1 MSSNLV
7 VIMVA
12 RSRRDSCWV
21 RVASSIDNAAFGPG
35 LDSISRARS
44 GSRPRSWGS
53 SRQPALSS
61 PRLLIF
67 RRAARKIVRDA
78 TTRKIQFIDAAGAET
93 GRTWRNRRVTPGSEH
108 CHAFAIGNASTI
120 RGVTIEAQVPTADW
134 ILGKYR
140 LLAETMRD
148 LAIFVDGSGRIVEV
162 NAAAATAYGVPA
174 ADLVGVTVSELCYS
188 GDRCAIL
195 RTLESGEPRT
205 CECVHRRPD
214 GTLLLLEVSTVRA
227 MVQGEPLVLCV
238 ARDLA
243 QRRRRERLQAM
254 IHEIDSAILRG
265 QPALSILDFICTQLV
280 DLNGY
285 ALVQISIKQR
295 GGRVIIRGAAGPAA
309 AFLDGIDVR
318 WDQGAESDGPTG
330 RAIREGHLQIC
341 DIESDPKFER
351 WRSRALDHGLKSSIS
366 LPLSAHGQTLGALT
380 IFSTAKDAFDEER
393 NDEMSSLAD
402 EIALSLIAGMSQDK
416 IRLQRVALESA
427 ANAIV
432 ITDTNG
438 VIEWINPAFTT
449 LTGWTAEE
457 AVGDTPRILKS
468 GNHSRTFYA
477 RMWQQLNAGEIWR
490 GEMFNRRK
498 DGTIY
503 PEEQTITPVRDENG
517 RIAHFVAIKQDISER
532 KQQEEQIRFLAL
544 HDVLTS
550 LPNRRAFEARLAR
563 ITHDTRASHPSAILV
578 LDVDEFK
585 LVNDTA
591 GHPVGD
597 ELLVELTSLLQAQ
610 LRPGDFLARLGGD
623 EFVVLLQNVE
633 KDLALV
639 IAERLRSAV
648 EAMWFEHDHIVYTIT
663 ISVGLAVLQS
673 GEDPKTLVAQADTA
687 MYSAKEH
694 GKNRVASYPLASGE
708 VVHEVTRWLA
718 RIRSALRDGSFK
730 LTFQPII
737 QLGNGEPLHFEALIR
752 MRGEDGSVIQ
762 PDSFL
767 PAAERYGLMPQI
779 DRWVFGE
786 VMRILESEKSLRVFM
801 NLSARSLNDE
811 PLLTHIE
818 ERLRA
823 STIEAGRISFEIT
836 ETAAVADL
844 VSARNWIRR
853 LKDLGCL
860 IALDDFGVG
869 FSSFG
874 YLRTLAVDY
883 IKLDRTFVRD
893 LDTNATNR
901 ALVQAVNTVAR
912 ILGKEV
918 IAEGVESEAHADVLR
933 QIGVEHGQ
941 GYHWGIPAELEAT
954 LLLTAT
960 TAFAYGSRRDVAL
973 RSRHGNVPA

>member
-1 MSSNLV
+1 M
-7 VIMVA
+7 
-12 RSRRDSCWV
+12 R
-21 RVASSIDNAAFGPG
+21 
-35 LDSISRARS
+35 
-44 GSRPRSWGS
+44 
-53 SRQPALSS
+53 
-61 PRLLIF
+61 
-67 RRAARKIVRDA
+67 RRA
-78 TTRKIQFIDAAGAET
+78 
-93 GRTWRNRRVTPGSEH
+93 P
-108 CHAFAIGNASTI
+108 STI
-120 RGVTIEAQVPTADW
+120 SGVTNVVPAQTPDW

-140 LLAETMRD
+140 LLAETMHD
-148 LAIFVDGSGRIVEV
+148 LAIFIDGSGRIVEI
-162 NAAAATAYGVPA
+162 NAAAAAAYRRPA
-174 ADLVGVTVSELCYS
+174 AELVGMPVAKLCYS
-188 GDRCAIL
+188 GERCAIQ

-205 CECVHRRPD
+205 CECTHRRKD
-214 GTLLLLEVSTVRA
+214 GSLLPLEVSAVRA
-227 MVQGEPLVLCV
+227 EVGGEPIVLCV

-243 QRRRRERLQAM
+243 HRRRRELLQSI
-254 IHEIDSAILRG
+254 IHEIDGAILRG
-265 QPALSILDFICTQLV
+265 QAAESILEFICTQLV
-280 DLNGY
+280 ELNGY

-295 GGRVIIRGAAGPAA
+295 NGRVAIRGSAGSAS
-309 AFLDGIDVR
+309 AFLSGIDVR
-318 WDQGAESDGPTG
+318 WDQGAASLGPTG
-330 RAIREGHLQIC
+330 RAIREGRVQIC
-341 DIESDPKFER
+341 DVETDPNFAR
-351 WRSRALDHGLKSSIS
+351 WRSKAAEHGLKSSIS

-380 IFSTAKDAFDEER
+380 IFSTEKYAFGEEM
-393 NDEMSSLAD
+393 NEEMGSFAD
-402 EIALSLIAGMSQDK
+402 EITLSLIAGMGQDK

-438 VIEWINPAFTT
+438 VIEWVNPAFTT

-457 AVGDTPRILKS
+457 AIGDTPRILRS
-468 GNHSRTFYA
+468 GNHGGAFYK

-517 RIAHFVAIKQDISER
+517 KIAHFVAIKQDISER
-532 KQQEEQIRFLAL
+532 KKQEEQIRFLAL
-544 HDVLTS
+544 HDTLTS
-550 LPNRRAFEARLAR
+550 LPNRRAFEAQLAR
-563 ITHDTRASHPSAILV
+563 FTHDVRASRQAAILV

-597 ELLVELTSLLQAQ
+597 ELLIEITSLMQAQ

-633 KDLALV
+633 RELAYD
-639 IAERLRSAV
+639 IAERLRAAV
-648 EAMWFEHDHIVYTIT
+648 EAMWFEHEGIVYAVT
-663 ISVGLAVLQS
+663 ISIGIAMLGAD
-673 GEDPKTLVAQADTA
+673 EDPKTLVAHADTA

-694 GKNRVASYPLASGE
+694 GKNRVAGYPLATGE

-718 RIRSALRDGSFK
+718 RVRSALRDGGFA

-737 QLGNGEPLHFEALIR
+737 QLDNGEPLHFEALIR
-752 MRGEDGSVIQ
+752 MRGEDGAIIP
-762 PDSFL
+762 PDKFL

-779 DRWVFGE
+779 DRWVFDE
-786 VMRILESEKSLRVFM
+786 VMRILESERTLRIFM

-811 PLLTHIE
+811 QLLRYIQ
-818 ERLRA
+818 ERLR
-823 STIEAGRISFEIT
+823 SSSIEPGRISFEIT
-836 ETAAVADL
+836 ETAAISDL
-844 VSARNWIRR
+844 GSARNWISR

-874 YLRTLAVDY
+874 YLRALAVDY

-918 IAEGVESEAHADVLR
+918 IAEGVESEAHADALR
-933 QIGVEHGQ
+933 AIGVDHGQ
-941 GYHWGIPAELEAT
+941 GYHLGIPVELEAT
-954 LLLTAT
+954 LLSMAK
-960 TAFAYGSRRDVAL
+960 
-973 RSRHGNVPA
+973 

>member
-1 MSSNLV
+1 M
-7 VIMVA
+7 
-12 RSRRDSCWV
+12 
-21 RVASSIDNAAFGPG
+21 
-35 LDSISRARS
+35 
-44 GSRPRSWGS
+44 
-53 SRQPALSS
+53 
-61 PRLLIF
+61 
-67 RRAARKIVRDA
+67 
-78 TTRKIQFIDAAGAET
+78 TIDAA
-93 GRTWRNRRVTPGSEH
+93 VQTP
-108 CHAFAIGNASTI
+108 
-120 RGVTIEAQVPTADW
+120 DL

-140 LLAETMRD
+140 LLAETMHD
-148 LAIFVDGSGRIVEV
+148 LAIFIDGSGRIVEV
-162 NAAAATAYGVPA
+162 NAAAAAAYRVPA
-174 ADLVGVTVSELCYS
+174 AELVGMPVANLCYS
-188 GDRCAIL
+188 GERCAIQ

-205 CECVHRRPD
+205 CECVHRRTD
-214 GTLLLLEVSTVRA
+214 GSLLPLEVSAVRA
-227 MVQGEPLVLCV
+227 DVRGEPLVLCV

-243 QRRRRERLQAM
+243 HRRRRELLQSI
-254 IHEIDSAILRG
+254 IHEIDGAILRG
-265 QPALSILDFICTQLV
+265 QRSESILEFICSQLV
-280 DLNGY
+280 ELNGY

-295 GGRVIIRGAAGPAA
+295 GGRISIRGSAGAAS

-318 WDQGAESDGPTG
+318 WDQGAESLGPTG
-330 RAIREGHLQIC
+330 RAIREGRVQIC
-341 DIESDPKFER
+341 DIESDPNFER
-351 WRSRALDHGLKSSIS
+351 WRSKAAEHGLKSSVS
-366 LPLSAHGQTLGALT
+366 LPLAAHGQVLGALT
-380 IFSTAKDAFDEER
+380 LFSTSKDAFTEDM
-393 NDEMSSLAD
+393 NDELGSFAD
-402 EIALSLIAGMSQDK
+402 EIALSIIAGMGQDK
-416 IRLQRVALESA
+416 IRLQRVALQSA

-438 VIEWINPAFTT
+438 VIEWVNPAFTT

-457 AVGDTPRILKS
+457 AIGDTPRILRS

-503 PEEQTITPVRDENG
+503 PEEQTITPVRDESG

-544 HDVLTS
+544 HDALTS
-550 LPNRRAFEARLAR
+550 LPNRRAFEAKLAR
-563 ITHDTRASHPSAILV
+563 FTHDARASRNAAILV

-597 ELLVELTSLLQAQ
+597 ELLIEITSLLQAQ

-633 KDLALV
+633 KDLARD

-648 EAMWFEHDHIVYTIT
+648 EAMWFEHEGIVYTVT
-663 ISVGLAVLQS
+663 ISVGIAMLGADD
-673 GEDPKTLVAQADTA
+673 DPKTLVAHADTA

-718 RIRSALRDGSFK
+718 RVRSALRDGGFT

-752 MRGEDGSVIQ
+752 MRGEDGAVIP
-762 PDSFL
+762 PDKFL

-779 DRWVFGE
+779 DRWVFDE
-786 VMRILESEKSLRVFM
+786 VMNILESERTLRIFM

-811 PLLTHIE
+811 PLLTYIE

-823 STIEAGRISFEIT
+823 SNIEPGRISFEIT
-836 ETAAVADL
+836 ETAAISDL
-844 VSARNWIRR
+844 GSARNWIRR

-874 YLRTLAVDY
+874 YLRALAVDY

-912 ILGKEV
+912 TLGKEV
-918 IAEGVESEAHADVLR
+918 IAEGVESEAHADALR
-933 QIGVEHGQ
+933 AIGVDHGQ
-941 GYHWGIPAELEAT
+941 GYHWGLPVELEAT
-954 LLLTAT
+954 LLRMAK
-960 TAFAYGSRRDVAL
+960 
-973 RSRHGNVPA
+973 